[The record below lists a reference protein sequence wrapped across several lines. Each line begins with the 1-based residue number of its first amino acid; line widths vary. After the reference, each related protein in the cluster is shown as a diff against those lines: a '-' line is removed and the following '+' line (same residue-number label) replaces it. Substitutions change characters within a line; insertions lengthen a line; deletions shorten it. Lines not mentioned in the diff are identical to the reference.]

1 MERIQEIKQR
11 GRLVKR
17 LYYKPDNHK
26 WTVASLVNDPNLKG
40 NLIVNSIEHNVTLP
54 DDTRELH
61 KSERDMKSIEN
72 HFKFID
78 MQYT

>member
-11 GRLVKR
+11 GRLVKK

-26 WTVASLVNDPNLKG
+26 WTVASLVNDPDNRE
-40 NLIVNSIEHNVTLP
+40 NIIVNGIEHNVTLP

-61 KSERDMKSIEN
+61 KSEYTMSVLRHLN
-72 HFKFID
+72 FID
-78 MQYT
+78 EYYA